1 MEFIPLYVNK
11 SMVICTYRQIQ
22 QFIAFNSIQQCYMF
36 RSIRPSAGTNVNRLK
51 NVKCFTYML
60 EFATTPQFYY
70 YRNIRILDIVFCVSY
85 GS

>member
-1 MEFIPLYVNK
+1 
-11 SMVICTYRQIQ
+11 
-22 QFIAFNSIQQCYMF
+22 
-36 RSIRPSAGTNVNRLK
+36 
-51 NVKCFTYML
+51 ML